1 MKITETAFAREGV
14 LGPGGLA
21 ACKFLV
27 IDDSR
32 MIRLTISKHLRQIGF
47 ESIDEADNGAAAI
60 DLLRTGKD
68 YDLVLLDLEMPGM
81 DGFEF
86 LKIVKSDPALRSVP
100 VIVVSAS
107 EQLSA
112 AIQCISD
119 GAEDFLNKPFDP
131 VLLRARVFSSIEK
144 KRLRDNDRQLLREL
158 ENEKSLLQQEKEK
171 SEQLLLNVLPQA
183 IAARLKNGE
192 KVIAEKQE
200 ATTVGFTDLVGFTPY
215 ARNAE
220 PVDVVT
226 MLNRIFSNFDIMSAQ
241 NGVEKI
247 KTIGDCYMFA
257 AGVPV
262 PVEDHARRVADS
274 ALEMVRFIERFNA
287 RFGTAFQIRIGLN
300 SGPLV
305 AGIIGKQKFA
315 YDIWGDAVNV
325 ASRMESSGLPGRIHI
340 SESTRAALGSDYECE
355 PRGTIECKGLGQIN
369 TYFLLSKN
377 DPFFDEVPVI

>member
-1 MKITETAFAREGV
+1 M
-14 LGPGGLA
+14 
-21 ACKFLV
+21 
-27 IDDSR
+27 
-32 MIRLTISKHLRQIGF
+32 
-47 ESIDEADNGAAAI
+47 
-60 DLLRTGKD
+60 
-68 YDLVLLDLEMPGM
+68 
-81 DGFEF
+81 
-86 LKIVKSDPALRSVP
+86 
-100 VIVVSAS
+100 
-107 EQLSA
+107 
-112 AIQCISD
+112 
-119 GAEDFLNKPFDP
+119 
-131 VLLRARVFSSIEK
+131 
-144 KRLRDNDRQLLREL
+144 
-158 ENEKSLLQQEKEK
+158 
-171 SEQLLLNVLPQA
+171 LPQA

>member
-1 MKITETAFAREGV
+1 MKITEAAFAREGV
-14 LGPGGLA
+14 LGPSGLA
-21 ACKFLV
+21 GCKFLV

-81 DGFEF
+81 NGFEF

-100 VIVVSAS
+100 IIVVSAS

-144 KRLRDNDRQLLREL
+144 KRLRDTDRQLLQEL
-158 ENEKSLLQQEKEK
+158 ETEKSLLVQEKEK

-226 MLNRIFSNFDIMSAQ
+226 MLNRIFSNFDLMSAR

-257 AGVPV
+257 AGVPI

-274 ALEMVRFIERFNA
+274 ALEMLSFIERFNA
-287 RFGTAFQIRIGLN
+287 RFGTEFQIRIGLN

-340 SESTRAALGSDYECE
+340 SEATRAALGADYECE
-355 PRGTIECKGLGQIN
+355 ARGSIEVKGLGQIN

-377 DPFFDEVPVI
+377 DPFLDEVPVI

>member
-1 MKITETAFAREGV
+1 MEFPNKEAAKDGWFSVVGLTDARI
-14 LGPGGLA
+14 L
-21 ACKFLV
+21 LV
-27 IDDSR
+27 DDSR

-47 ESIDEADNGAAAI
+47 ESIDEADNGDAAI
-60 DLLRTGKD
+60 RLLRSGKD
-68 YDLVLLDLEMPGM
+68 YDLVMLDLEMPGM

-86 LKIVKSDPALRSVP
+86 LKIVKSDPSLRSLP

-107 EQLSA
+107 DHISA
-112 AIQCISD
+112 AIQCITD

-144 KRLRDNDRQLLREL
+144 KRLRDIDRQLFQAL
-158 ENEKSLLQQEKEK
+158 ETEKSLLEQEKEK
-171 SEQLLLNVLPQA
+171 SEQLLLNVLPEA
-183 IAARLKNGE
+183 IAARLKKGE

-226 MLNRIFSNFDIMSAQ
+226 MLNRIFSNFDLMSARS
-241 NGVEKI
+241 GVEKI

-262 PVEDHARRVADS
+262 PVADHARRVADT
-274 ALEMVRFIERFNA
+274 ALAMVRFLERFNA
-287 RFGTAFQIRIGLN
+287 RFGTEFQIRIGLN

-325 ASRMESSGLPGRIHI
+325 ASRMESSGVPGRIHI
-340 SESTRAALGSDYECE
+340 SESTRIALGSDYEYE
-355 PRGTIECKGLGQIN
+355 PRGVIEVKGLGQIN
-369 TYFLLSKN
+369 TYFLISKN
-377 DPFFDEVPVI
+377 DPFLDEVPEI

>member
-1 MKITETAFAREGV
+1 
-14 LGPGGLA
+14 
-21 ACKFLV
+21 
-27 IDDSR
+27 
-32 MIRLTISKHLRQIGF
+32 
-47 ESIDEADNGAAAI
+47 
-60 DLLRTGKD
+60 
-68 YDLVLLDLEMPGM
+68 
-81 DGFEF
+81 
-86 LKIVKSDPALRSVP
+86 VP

-107 EQLSA
+107 DHISA
-112 AIQCISD
+112 AIQCITD

-144 KRLRDNDRQLLREL
+144 KRLRDIDRQLFQAL
-158 ENEKSLLQQEKEK
+158 ETEKSLLEQEKEK
-171 SEQLLLNVLPQA
+171 SEQLLLNVLPEA
-183 IAARLKNGE
+183 IAARLKKGE

-226 MLNRIFSNFDIMSAQ
+226 MLNRIFSNFDLMSARS
-241 NGVEKI
+241 GVEKI

-262 PVEDHARRVADS
+262 PVADHARRVADT
-274 ALEMVRFIERFNA
+274 ALEMLRFLERFNN
-287 RFGTAFQIRIGLN
+287 RFGTEFQIRIGLN

-325 ASRMESSGLPGRIHI
+325 ASRMESSGVPGRIHI
-340 SESTRAALGSDYECE
+340 SESTRIALGSDYEYE
-355 PRGTIECKGLGQIN
+355 PRGVIEVKGLGQIN
-369 TYFLLSKN
+369 TYFLISKN
-377 DPFFDEVPVI
+377 DPFLDEVPEI

>member
-1 MKITETAFAREGV
+1 MKITEAAFAREGV

>member
-1 MKITETAFAREGV
+1 MEFPNKEAAKDGWFSVVGLTDARI
-14 LGPGGLA
+14 L
-21 ACKFLV
+21 LV
-27 IDDSR
+27 DDSR

-47 ESIDEADNGAAAI
+47 ESIDEADNGDAAI
-60 DLLRTGKD
+60 RLLRSGKD
-68 YDLVLLDLEMPGM
+68 YDLVMLDLEMPGM

-86 LKIVKSDPALRSVP
+86 LKIVKSDPSLRSLP

-107 EQLSA
+107 DHISA
-112 AIQCISD
+112 AIQCITD

-144 KRLRDNDRQLLREL
+144 KRLRDIDRQLFQAL
-158 ENEKSLLQQEKEK
+158 ETEKSLLEQEKEK
-171 SEQLLLNVLPQA
+171 SEQLLLNVLPEA
-183 IAARLKNGE
+183 IAARLKKGE

-226 MLNRIFSNFDIMSAQ
+226 MLNRIFSNFDLMSARS
-241 NGVEKI
+241 GVEKI

-262 PVEDHARRVADS
+262 PVEDHARRVADT

-287 RFGTAFQIRIGLN
+287 RFGTEFQIRIGLN

-325 ASRMESSGLPGRIHI
+325 ASRMESSGVPGRIHI
-340 SESTRAALGSDYECE
+340 SESTRIALGSDYEYE
-355 PRGTIECKGLGQIN
+355 PRGVIEVKGLGQIN
-369 TYFLLSKN
+369 TYFLISKN
-377 DPFFDEVPVI
+377 DPFLDEVPEI

>member
-377 DPFFDEVPVI
+377 DPFLDEVPVI

>member
-257 AGVPV
+257 AGGPV